1 MKLPSMNA
9 TSGPIVLTRAKAR
22 AMGIP
27 LSDLLGPGFTRLFHD
42 TYIGSGQMITL
53 RLRAHTI
60 MKRLPAATHLSHHTA
75 VRLWGAVPPDSG
87 EIHVSMPS
95 RETRCRRA
103 GVAAHLGTASAQTTI
118 CDGLPVST
126 PVQAFLDLASIGVN
140 LVDLVIAGDSLVKA
154 NNLDPQQFVAA
165 AAEYQGRNAR
175 RARRAASLVRA
186 GVDSPMETRVRLLI
200 VLAGLP
206 EPQVNMIVRIA
217 NGKWRW
223 RFDLCYPEYKLI
235 IEYDGRQHAYDAEQ
249 WSNDLERREG
259 LDQEG
264 WRILIVISEG
274 IYGDP
279 LRTLHRV
286 RTALEERGARVPKSF
301 KQEWTRHFMVRS

>member
-53 RLRAHTI
+53 RLRARTI

-75 VRLWGAVPPDSG
+75 VRLWGAVAPDSA

-118 CDGLPVST
+118 CDGLSVST

-154 NNLDPQQFVAA
+154 NRSISLRPPLSIRVATP
-165 AAEYQGRNAR
+165 GV
-175 RARRAASLVRA
+175 LV
-186 GVDSPMETRVRLLI
+186 E
-200 VLAGLP
+200 
-206 EPQVNMIVRIA
+206 
-217 NGKWRW
+217 
-223 RFDLCYPEYKLI
+223 
-235 IEYDGRQHAYDAEQ
+235 
-249 WSNDLERREG
+249 
-259 LDQEG
+259 
-264 WRILIVISEG
+264 
-274 IYGDP
+274 P
-279 LRTLHRV
+279 LRWYVLGWTLQWR
-286 RTALEERGARVPKSF
+286 RGSDFSSCSPGYQSRKS
-301 KQEWTRHFMVRS
+301 T